1 MKNWILSYLIE
12 SGISLIVLYF
22 FYWIL
27 LRKITFFSL
36 NRLILLGAVIFSFLL
51 PLINI
56 SIQGS
61 NNTET
66 TLFDITSRIGS
77 ITNLPA
83 ATINANENQSL
94 FQSFTWREMLLLGYL
109 LGVIILALNLFSGI
123 LKVYLMSRTKNVKL
137 YPKYS
142 LVFTN
147 KAFAPF
153 SFLNKIFLN
162 KSLIQENQ
170 LDEIIAHERA
180 HIEQK
185 HTIDVLIIE
194 FFLTIQWFNPV
205 MWLYRRSLK
214 ETHEYLADNTVINQG
229 YNQTSYQTLLLKYIK
244 GLKAIEL
251 TNNFNRSLIKKRIAM
266 MTKKQSTK
274 LTLLRILILLPM
286 IFLLILVLACSKSEN
301 PQEELD
307 NTTKEEIIAVEPT
320 TVETDNTT
328 GDVPEGEAIF
338 FIVEEMPSFQGKG
351 QEVFREWVAKNLRYP
366 ENAAENGISGRV
378 FVQFIVRPDGS
389 VDEVKVLKGVSP
401 ELDAEAIRVIKAS
414 SADWKPGVQKGHKVS
429 VAYTFPIV
437 FVLQ

>member
-1 MKNWILSYLIE
+1 MNNWIINFLIE
-12 SGISLIVLYF
+12 SGISLIVLYL
-22 FYWIL
+22 FYWIV
-27 LRKITFFSL
+27 LRKLTFFSL
-36 NRLILLGAVIFSFLL
+36 NRLILLGTLVFSFLL

-56 SIQGS
+56 SLKGT

-66 TLFDITSRIGS
+66 TLLDIASRIGS
-77 ITNLPA
+77 NINLPA
-83 ATINANENQSL
+83 ATIKANENQSF
-94 FQSFTWREMLLLGYL
+94 FQAFDWKEMLFLGYL
-109 LGVIILALNLFSGI
+109 LGVIILAINLLIGI
-123 LKVYLMSRTKNVKL
+123 LKVYLMSRTRNIKL

-153 SFLNKIFLN
+153 SFLNKIFIN

-170 LDEIIAHERA
+170 LDEIIAHELA
-180 HIEQK
+180 HIEQR
-185 HTIDVLIIE
+185 HTIDVLVIE

-214 ETHEYLADNTVINQG
+214 ETHEYLADHSVINKG

-274 LTLLRILILLPM
+274 LTFLRIFILLP
-286 IFLLILVLACSKSEN
+286 IILSLILVLACSKSEN
-301 PQEELD
+301 PQDEINL
-307 NTTKEEIIAVEPT
+307 TIKEEVIAVEPT
-320 TVETDNTT
+320 TFEVDNTSE
-328 GDVPEGEAIF
+328 DVPEGEEIF
-338 FIVEEMPSFQGKG
+338 FIVEDMPSFQGKG
-351 QEVFREWVAKNLRYP
+351 PEGFREWVAKNLRYP

-378 FVQFIVRPDGS
+378 FVQFIVRKDGS
-389 VDEVKVLKGVSP
+389 ISNVNVVKGAHP
-401 ELDAEAIRVIKAS
+401 DLDAEAIRVIKAS
-414 SADWKPGVQKGHKVS
+414 SSEWTPGVQKGHKVN

-437 FVLQ
+437 FVLE

>member
-1 MKNWILSYLIE
+1 
-12 SGISLIVLYF
+12 
-22 FYWIL
+22 
-27 LRKITFFSL
+27 
-36 NRLILLGAVIFSFLL
+36 LGAVIFSFLL

-83 ATINANENQSL
+83 ATINANENQSFFQAFDWKKML
-94 FQSFTWREMLLLGYL
+94 FLGYL

-123 LKVYLMSRTKNVKL
+123 LKVYLMSRTKNIKL

-153 SFLNKIFLN
+153 SFLNKIFIN

-170 LDEIIAHERA
+170 LDEIIAHECA
-180 HIEQK
+180 HIEQR

-194 FFLTIQWFNPV
+194 FFLTIQWFNPI

-214 ETHEYLADNTVINQG
+214 ETHEYLADHSVINKG
-229 YNQTSYQTLLLKYIK
+229 YNQTRYQTLLLKYIK

-274 LTLLRILILLPM
+274 LTFLRIFILLP
-286 IFLLILVLACSKSEN
+286 IILSLILVLACSKSEN
-301 PQEELD
+301 PQEEIDL
-307 NTTKEEIIAVEPT
+307 TSKEEIIAVEPT
-320 TVETDNTT
+320 TVESDNTT
-328 GDVPEGEAIF
+328 EGVPEGEEIF
-338 FIVEEMPSFQGKG
+338 FIVEEMPGFQGKG
-351 QEVFREWVAKNLRYP
+351 GEGFREWIAKNLRYP

-389 VDEVKVLKGVSP
+389 VDEVKVVKGVHP
-401 ELDAEAIRVIKAS
+401 DLDAEALRVIKAS
-414 SADWKPGVQKGHKVS
+414 PPDWSPGIQRGHKVN

>member
-109 LGVIILALNLFSGI
+109 LGVIILVLNLLIGI
-123 LKVYLMSRTKNVKL
+123 LKVYLMSRTRNVKL

-307 NTTKEEIIAVEPT
+307 NTAKEEIIAVEPT

-328 GDVPEGEAIF
+328 GDVPEGEKIF

-401 ELDAEAIRVIKAS
+401 ELDAEAIRVIQLSPK
-414 SADWKPGVQKGHKVS
+414 WEPGVQKGHKVS
-429 VAYTFPIV
+429 VAYVFPIV

>member
-109 LGVIILALNLFSGI
+109 LGVIILVLNLLIGI
-123 LKVYLMSRTKNVKL
+123 LKVYLMSRTRNVKL

-274 LTLLRILILLPM
+274 MTLLRILILLPM

-307 NTTKEEIIAVEPT
+307 NTAKEEIIAIEPT

-351 QEVFREWVAKNLRYP
+351 QEGFREWVAKNLRYP
-366 ENAAENGISGRV
+366 ENAAEKGISGRV
-378 FVQFIVRPDGS
+378 FVQFIVRKDGS
-389 VDEVKVLKGVSP
+389 LSNVNVVRGVHP
-401 ELDAEAIRVIKAS
+401 DLDAEALRVIKAS
-414 SADWKPGVQKGHKVS
+414 PPWTPGVQRGNKVN